1 MTKFFTLLIAGFFCF
16 IANARAQTATP
27 ATQPYGK
34 VDKSDLEMTSCDF
47 EKDANAEVLFAA
59 GSVYFDQEYNIAFEH
74 HVRIKVFNDNG
85 KDKANIK
92 LRYRAGNRLEYISGI
107 QAETINLNNGSVVI
121 TKVDKKQ
128 ILSQRINKL
137 YSEFVFSFP
146 DVKPGSIIEYKYVL
160 TAASIVDFPDWYF
173 QTDIPTRYSEIKT
186 DIPSIL
192 YYKNLIMVNQPYVKN
207 TADIKAI
214 ANVPSLRNEPHMSSR
229 KDNTERILFELTSV
243 NTTSFHQ
250 NFSDTWQKVG
260 TEVLNDEDFGGQ
272 LKRKVAGEDD
282 IINKAKS
289 LPTTDQKI
297 AFVFNEVKNTM
308 KWDEEDD
315 AYTND
320 GTTEAWNK
328 KVGNSTEINLILNH
342 LLQKAGVNSI
352 PMLVSTR
359 VNGKINPAYP
369 NGYQFNKAIAYVPVD
384 SASYYLLDASDKY
397 NIYNEIP
404 EDMLNG
410 FGFYIDKA
418 NEKYELLFI
427 QKTAPV
433 REVTLITAEIKPDG
447 KMTGTADI
455 SSLSYNRIETARQYK
470 TDGEE
475 KFIKSLTNGDN
486 NLKISALKMTNMEVD
501 TLPLMQHID
510 FNFDLTGS
518 DENYIYFKP
527 NLFSSAFDNDFLSE
541 HRFTDIDFGY
551 MSADAV
557 NGVYKIP
564 VGYKADALPKSVSM
578 AMSDNSI
585 LFKRMVAEQDGSIF
599 VRYSLSFKKSLF
611 FKENY
616 EEFHSFFKKMNEM
629 MNEQIVLKKA

>member
-1 MTKFFTLLIAGFFCF
+1 MTKFFNLFIVSFFCVF
-16 IANARAQTATP
+16 INAKAQNVMPT
-27 ATQPYGK
+27 TQAYGK
-34 VDKSDLEMTSCDF
+34 VDKSDLELTSCDF
-47 EKDANAEVLFAA
+47 EKDANAEVLFAT
-59 GSVYFDQEYNIAFEH
+59 GSVYFDQDYNIVFER
-74 HVRIKVFNDNG
+74 HVRIKIFNDKG
-85 KDKANIK
+85 KDEANIK
-92 LRYRAGNRLEYISGI
+92 LRFRAGNRLEYMSGI
-107 QAETINLNNGSVVI
+107 QAETINLNNGTVVI

-128 ILSQRINKL
+128 ILTQKINKL
-137 YSEFVFSFP
+137 YSEMVFSFP
-146 DVKPGSIIEYKYVL
+146 DVKAGSIIEFKYVL

-173 QTDIPTRYSEIKT
+173 QTGIPTRYSEIKT
-186 DIPSIL
+186 DIPDIL
-192 YYKNLIMVNQPYVKN
+192 FYKNLIMVNQPYVQN
-207 TADIKAI
+207 TAHIKAL
-214 ANVPSLRNEPHMSSR
+214 ANIPSLRDEPHMSSR
-229 KDNTERILFELTSV
+229 RDNTERILFELTSV
-243 NTTSFHQ
+243 NTASFHQ

-260 TEVLNDEDFGGQ
+260 TEELEDEDFGGQ
-272 LKRKVAGEDD
+272 IKRKISGEED
-282 IINKAKS
+282 IINKAKN

-297 AFVFNEVKNTM
+297 AYLFNEVKNTM
-308 KWDEEDD
+308 KWDGEDE
-315 AYTND
+315 AYAND

-342 LLQKAGVNSI
+342 LLQKSGVNSM

-359 VNGKINPAYP
+359 SNGKINPAYP
-369 NGYQFNKAIAYVPVD
+369 NGYQFNKTVAYVPVD
-384 SASYYLLDASDKY
+384 STRYYLLDATDKY

-404 EDMLNG
+404 EDVLNG

-418 NEKYELLFI
+418 NEKYDLLFI
-427 QKTAPV
+427 QKTSPV
-433 REVTLITAEIKPDG
+433 REITLITAEIKPDG

-455 SSLSYNRIETARQYK
+455 SSLSYNRIATEREYK

-486 NLKISALKMTNMEVD
+486 GLKISALKMTNMEVD

-510 FNFDLTGS
+510 FNLNLPGT
-518 DENYIYFKP
+518 DENYIYVKP

-551 MSADAV
+551 MNADAV

-564 VGYKADALPKSVSM
+564 SGYKTDALPKNVTM

-585 LFKRMVAEQDGSIF
+585 LFKRLVAEQDGSIV

-616 EEFHSFFKKMNEM
+616 EEFHAFFKKMNEM